1 MQFQTEITTG
11 LIYFNSIERDV
22 PAQERDTR
30 MRAIWNGMISF
41 GLVNI
46 PVGLFAAVKERP
58 FQFHFLHQKDEGR
71 IRNQR
76 VCEECNTEVEYKD
89 LVRGYEY
96 AKGRHAVL
104 TNKDLDRISLESN
117 KHIAITDFVSERE
130 IDPMFFDKPY
140 YLAPGRNGE
149 KAYALLRD
157 VLRNTDKVGIGK
169 LVLHTHEQLG
179 AIRTRGPLLVLE
191 LLRFA
196 DEVRQPPV
204 LKVPSARGAAAG
216 EVKIAEQ
223 LINQLSTRFDPSKYA
238 DTYQDALLGLIK
250 QKLAGKRISTGSKSQ
265 KATRVVD
272 IMSKLKASLKQ
283 VKTDQRRRKTKAA

>member
-1 MQFQTEITTG
+1 
-11 LIYFNSIERDV
+11 
-22 PAQERDTR
+22 

-46 PVGLFAAVKERP
+46 PVGLFTAVKERP
-58 FQFHFLHQKDEGR
+58 FQFHFLHQKDQGR

-96 AKGRHAVL
+96 EKGRYAVL

-117 KHIAITDFVSERE
+117 KHIAITDFVGERE

-157 VLRNTDKVGIGK
+157 VLEKTHKVGIGK

-179 AIRTRGPLLVLE
+179 AIKTRGPLLVLE

-196 DEVRQPPV
+196 DEVRHPPV
-204 LKVPSARGAAAG
+204 LKVPSARGVAPG
-216 EVKIAEQ
+216 ELKIAEQ
-223 LINQLSTRFDPSKYA
+223 LINQLSTRFDSSKYE
-238 DTYQDALLGLIK
+238 DSYQEALLGLIK
-250 QKLAGKRISTGSKSQ
+250 QKMEGKPIRAGAKPQ
-265 KATRVVD
+265 KATSVID

-283 VKTDQRRRKTKAA
+283 VKTDQRRKKTKAA

>member
-1 MQFQTEITTG
+1 
-11 LIYFNSIERDV
+11 
-22 PAQERDTR
+22 

-46 PVGLFAAVKERP
+46 PVGLFTAVKERP
-58 FQFHFLHQKDEGR
+58 FQFHFLHQKDQGR

-76 VCEECNTEVEYKD
+76 VCEECNKEIEYKD

-96 AKGRHAVL
+96 EKGRYAIL
-104 TNKDLDRISLESN
+104 TDKDLDRISLESN
-117 KHIAITDFVSERE
+117 KHIAITDFVHERE

-157 VLRNTDKVGIGK
+157 VLRHTQKVGIGK
-169 LVLHTHEQLG
+169 LVLRTHEQLG
-179 AIRTRGPLLVLE
+179 TIRPRGSLLILE

-196 DEVRQPPV
+196 GELRQPPA
-204 LKVPSARGAAAG
+204 LKLPAASGRATG
-216 EVKIAEQ
+216 ELKIAEQ
-223 LINQLSTRFDPSKYA
+223 LISQMSSRFDPRKYE
-238 DTYQDALLGLIK
+238 DTYEEALLGLIK
-250 QKLAGKRISTGSKSQ
+250 QKLAGKPIRTRAKSPS
-265 KATRVVD
+265 ATSVVD

>member
-1 MQFQTEITTG
+1 
-11 LIYFNSIERDV
+11 
-22 PAQERDTR
+22 
-30 MRAIWNGMISF
+30 MRAIWSGMISF

-46 PVGLFAAVKERP
+46 PVGLFTAVKERP
-58 FQFHFLHQKDEGR
+58 FQFHFLHQKDQGR

-76 VCEECNTEVEYKD
+76 VCEKCNAEIQYED

-96 AKGRHAVL
+96 EKGSYVIL
-104 TNKDLDRISLESN
+104 TSKDLDRISLESS

-157 VLRNTDKVGIGK
+157 VLRHTQKVGIGK

-179 AIRTRGPLLVLE
+179 AIRTRGSLLVLE

-196 DEVRQPPV
+196 DELRQPPAV
-204 LKVPSARGAAAG
+204 KVPAGSGTPAG
-216 EVKIAEQ
+216 ELKIAEQ
-223 LINQLSTRFDPSKYA
+223 LISQLSSRFDPRKYE
-238 DTYQDALLGLIK
+238 DTYQEALLRLIK
-250 QKLAGKRISTGSKSQ
+250 QKLAGKPISARAKSQ
-265 KATRVVD
+265 KATSVVD

-283 VKTDQRRRKTKAA
+283 VKTDSRGKKRAA

>member
-1 MQFQTEITTG
+1 
-11 LIYFNSIERDV
+11 
-22 PAQERDTR
+22 

-46 PVGLFAAVKERP
+46 PVGLFTAVKERP
-58 FQFHFLHQKDEGR
+58 FQLHFLHQKDQGR

-76 VCEECNTEVEYKD
+76 VCEECNTEIEYKD

-96 AKGRHAVL
+96 EKGRYAVL
-104 TNKDLDRISLESN
+104 TNKDLDRVSLESN
-117 KHIAITDFVSERE
+117 KHIAITDFVREQE
-130 IDPMFFDKPY
+130 IDPIFFDKPY

-157 VLRNTDKVGIGK
+157 VLKNTHKVGIGK

-191 LLRFA
+191 MLRFA

-204 LKVPSARGAAAG
+204 VKVPAARGATAS
-216 EVKIAEQ
+216 ELKLAEQ
-223 LINQLSTRFDPSKYA
+223 LIDQLSTRFDPDKYA
-238 DTYQDALLGLIK
+238 DMYQVALLDLIK
-250 QKLAGKRISTGSKSQ
+250 QKLAGKPISAGTKSR
-265 KATRVVD
+265 KATSVVD

-283 VKTDQRRRKTKAA
+283 AKTDQRRGKTKAA

>member
-1 MQFQTEITTG
+1 
-11 LIYFNSIERDV
+11 
-22 PAQERDTR
+22 

-46 PVGLFAAVKERP
+46 PVRLFTAVKERP
-58 FQFHFLHQKDEGR
+58 FQFHFLHQKDQGR

-76 VCEECNTEVEYKD
+76 VCEECNTEIEYKD

-96 AKGRHAVL
+96 QKGRYAVL
-104 TNKDLDRISLESN
+104 SSKDLNRITLESN

-149 KAYALLRD
+149 KPYALLRD
-157 VLRNTDKVGIGK
+157 VLKNTHKVGIGK
-169 LVLHTHEQLG
+169 LVLHTHEHLG

-196 DEVRQPPV
+196 DELRQPPAV
-204 LKVPSARGAAAG
+204 KVPAARRAAAG
-216 EVKIAEQ
+216 ELKIAEQ
-223 LINQLSTRFDPSKYA
+223 LIDQLSARFDPRKYE
-238 DTYQDALLGLIK
+238 DNYQEALLGLIK
-250 QKLAGKRISTGSKSQ
+250 QKLAGKPVSTGAKSRT
-265 KATRVVD
+265 ATSVVD
-272 IMSKLKASLKQ
+272 IMTKLKASLKQ
-283 VKTDQRRRKTKAA
+283 VKTDQRRGKTRAA

>member
-1 MQFQTEITTG
+1 
-11 LIYFNSIERDV
+11 
-22 PAQERDTR
+22 

-46 PVGLFAAVKERP
+46 PVGLFTAVKKRP
-58 FQFHFLHQKDEGR
+58 FQFHFLHEKDQGR

-76 VCEECNTEVEYKD
+76 VCEKCSAEVEYED

-96 AKGRHAVL
+96 EKGRYAIL
-104 TNKDLDRISLESN
+104 TSKDFDRISLESN

-130 IDPMFFDKPY
+130 IDPIFFDKPY

-157 VLRNTDKVGIGK
+157 VLKHTHKVGIGK

-179 AIRTRGPLLVLE
+179 AIRTRDSLLVLE

-196 DEVRQPPV
+196 DEVRQPPDV
-204 LKVPSARGAAAG
+204 KVPTGKGAVPG
-216 EVKIAEQ
+216 ELKIAEQ
-223 LINQLSTRFDPSKYA
+223 LIAQLSTRFDPRKYE
-238 DTYQDALLGLIK
+238 DTYQGALLGLIK
-250 QKLAGKRISTGSKSQ
+250 QKLAGKPIGVGAKSR
-265 KATRVVD
+265 KATSVVD

-283 VKTDQRRRKTKAA
+283 VKTDQRRGKKRAA

>member
-1 MQFQTEITTG
+1 
-11 LIYFNSIERDV
+11 
-22 PAQERDTR
+22 

-46 PVGLFAAVKERP
+46 PVGLFTAVKERP
-58 FQFHFLHQKDEGR
+58 FQFHFLHQKDQGR

-96 AKGRHAVL
+96 EKGRYAIL
-104 TNKDLDRISLESN
+104 TDKDFDRISLESN

-157 VLRNTDKVGIGK
+157 VLHHTRKVAIGK
-169 LVLHTHEQLG
+169 LVLRTHEQLG
-179 AIRTRGPLLVLE
+179 AIRTRGSLLVLE

-196 DEVRQPPV
+196 GELRQAPAI
-204 LKVPSARGAAAG
+204 KVPTASGRATA
-216 EVKIAEQ
+216 EFKIAEQ
-223 LINQLSTRFDPSKYA
+223 LISQLSSRFDPRKYE
-238 DTYQDALLGLIK
+238 DTYQEALLSLVK
-250 QKLAGKRISTGSKSQ
+250 QKLAGKPIRTRG
-265 KATRVVD
+265 KAARATSVVD

-283 VKTDQRRRKTKAA
+283 VKTDSQRGKKRAA